1 MDSPRRTQQAVG
13 AALLWF
19 LVALAGGSG
28 PALAAFENEEIVAS
42 VASLWELSLKLRK
55 KNALVAN
62 LVPWRRKYVTDKGVF
77 TLSIRTGRRD
87 RALLAV

>member
-1 MDSPRRTQQAVG
+1 
-13 AALLWF
+13 LLSS
-19 LVALAGGSG
+19 A
-28 PALAAFENEEIVAS
+28 ALAALENVEIVASVAS